1 MKLTSSVWAG
11 PPVYT
16 PKSSLGGLPSPFF
29 ITWWGSKKE
38 ASPPKYPREL
48 CGWWGRSWPLH
59 LRGWLPGEWCQQ
71 RKVWKEWVPDDRRA
85 HRPQFPDGL
94 LVHSL
99 PEQPL
104 PSWRYNP
111 TERVGGTV
119 TSPSVLGAG
128 AAGVGSSGQERVTLV
143 WARRGDGCPR
153 RPRKGYSAN
162 KGLKADRW
170 IRAQGEGGGV
180 DAGGTGATQE
190 PHPFSSGVRSQRCGV
205 SHSGP
210 M

>member
-1 MKLTSSVWAG
+1 MDHVIERSTDGSSGKARKGRGKREVVGGGDLRGASQPLRQWRLRAGALAAYPRAEARVKLTSSVWAG

-29 ITWWGSKKE
+29 ITWWGSKRE

-85 HRPQFPDGL
+85 HRPQFRDGL

-119 TSPSVLGAG
+119 TSP
-128 AAGVGSSGQERVTLV
+128 
-143 WARRGDGCPR
+143 
-153 RPRKGYSAN
+153 
-162 KGLKADRW
+162 
-170 IRAQGEGGGV
+170 
-180 DAGGTGATQE
+180 
-190 PHPFSSGVRSQRCGV
+190 
-205 SHSGP
+205 
-210 M
+210 